1 MGLHAGDELLILQ
14 EYSTGRVCYMIQHEE
29 QKVKYTEG

>member
-14 EYSTGRVCYMIQHEE
+14 EYPTGRGGYMMQHEE
-29 QKVKYTEG
+29 QKVKYIEG